1 MDFSS
6 DCIHHFVFINFLK
19 AEAAEH
25 NAVRDDFLF
34 IGAMMFVFGC
44 CQLWLCA
51 LSYLYDV
58 YTVYIFPFSQPV
70 FICRLLMPFSACG
83 GVLKRAYEAANEN
96 LDNI

>member
-1 MDFSS
+1 MPVETALTDSWVIEWTLSS
-6 DCIHHFVFINFLK
+6 DCIHHFVFINFLE

-58 YTVYIFPFSQPV
+58 YTVYIFPF
-70 FICRLLMPFSACG
+70 
-83 GVLKRAYEAANEN
+83 
-96 LDNI
+96 